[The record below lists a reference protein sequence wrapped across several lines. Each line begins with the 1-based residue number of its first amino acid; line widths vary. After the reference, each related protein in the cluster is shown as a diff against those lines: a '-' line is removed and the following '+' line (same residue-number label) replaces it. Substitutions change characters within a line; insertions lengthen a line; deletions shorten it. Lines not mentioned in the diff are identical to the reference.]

1 MIGTI
6 EIETRSLRQDRDMI
20 QEQTERLRAEV
31 TRLSEAMEELVGM
44 WEGPAKES
52 FQKQFRVDYDLIQ
65 EFLGEMD
72 QYVQAMSY
80 AEQEYDKCEAEVDEL
95 VASIRI

>member
-6 EIETRSLRQDRDMI
+6 EIETRSLRQDRERI
-20 QEQTERLRAEV
+20 QEQAEGLREEM
-31 TRLSEAMEELVGM
+31 TRLLEVMEELTSM
-44 WEGPAKES
+44 WEGSAKES
-52 FQKQFRVDYDLIQ
+52 FQKQFQADCDLIQ
-65 EFLGEMD
+65 EFLGEMN

-80 AEQEYDKCEAEVDEL
+80 AEQEYDKCEAAVDEL

>member
-31 TRLSEAMEELVGM
+31 TRLSEAMEELAGM

-52 FQKQFRVDYDLIQ
+52 FQKQFRADYDLIQ

-80 AEQEYDKCEAEVDEL
+80 AEQEYDKCEAEVGEL

>member
-6 EIETRSLRQDRDMI
+6 EIETRSLRQDRERI
-20 QEQTERLRAEV
+20 QEQAEGLREEM
-31 TRLSEAMEELVGM
+31 TRLLEVMEELTGM
-44 WEGPAKES
+44 WEGSAKES
-52 FQKQFRVDYDLIQ
+52 FQKQFQADCDLIQ
-65 EFLGEMD
+65 GFLGEMN

-80 AEQEYDKCEAEVDEL
+80 AEQEYDKCEAAVDEL